1 VSLGCAFFGES
12 MFSRATDAS
21 KVALAY
27 LVDRLRQTGFHLFD
41 TQFLTA
47 HLKTLGGVEIERN
60 DYLRALEKAVSGKAD
75 ITALATRQTAQ
86 GVIQRNTQTS

>member
-1 VSLGCAFFGES
+1 MPKKRGYHHGN
-12 MFSRATDAS
+12 
-21 KVALAY
+21 
-27 LVDRLRQTGFHLFD
+27 LRQALVEAALQLIEAKGPTGFTLFD

-47 HLKTLGGVEIERN
+47 HLKTLGGVEIDRN